1 MTCRLNRRRSGLEAM
16 FATKRRRTE
25 VALGQRWR
33 TLSAAPCEWVV
44 LRIYHDR
51 EGISHVALRQVDD
64 PTSWKT
70 VATELLLIGLG
81 YAIVSDI

>member
-1 MTCRLNRRRSGLEAM
+1 M
-16 FATKRRRTE
+16 
-25 VALGQRWR
+25 
-33 TLSAAPCEWVV
+33 
-44 LRIYHDR
+44 RIYDDR

-70 VATELLLIGLG
+70 VATELLLIGIG

>member
-1 MTCRLNRRRSGLEAM
+1 M

-33 TLSAAPCEWVV
+33 TLSPAPSEWEVM
-44 LRIYHDR
+44 RIYDDR

-70 VATELLLIGLG
+70 VATELLLIGIG